1 MNRSTELKKE
11 TNTLP
16 AQIMCMD
23 VGEFARINTLKITPN
38 NMQTKI

>member
-1 MNRSTELKKE
+1 VNRSTELKKE

-16 AQIMCMD
+16 AQIMYMD
-23 VGEFARINTLKITPN
+23 VGEYARINALKITPN